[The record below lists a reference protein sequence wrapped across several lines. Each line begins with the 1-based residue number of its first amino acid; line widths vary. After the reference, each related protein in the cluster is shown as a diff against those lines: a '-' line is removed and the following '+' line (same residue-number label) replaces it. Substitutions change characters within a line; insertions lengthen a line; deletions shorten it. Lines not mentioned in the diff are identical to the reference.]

1 MIPCGTLALQANHA
15 GFPDKKDNP
24 KWRELHASLED
35 SPQAAASPQCSPD
48 DLYLHLPRERDAWRI
63 LSRACGEESLIADLS
78 QTVTRG
84 ASRTDH
90 KLPTITP
97 GSVLAMSKACRV
109 LSPYEKILLH
119 GVPLHRLVVPPK
131 ISQKQMEEMGGNTMH
146 VHVVGAAMLFAL
158 ALVDWQKPAANG
170 AKLQCN
176 CKRSK
181 VQGPS
186 WSKVPKRSKKSKPQ
200 NCDDQRMMLALRSR
214 WLLPSSHDKKP
225 NSKVIK
231 SKAKPKPLRL
241 TGKFSV
247 LHGTRWG

>member
-1 MIPCGTLALQANHA
+1 MRSPMIPCGTLALQANHA

-109 LSPYEKILLH
+109 LVLMRKSFSMAFRFTAWSFHLRSARSRWRKWVVTPCMCMWWEQRCFLLWPWWI
-119 GVPLHRLVVPPK
+119 GRSLPQMVPNCSA
-131 ISQKQMEEMGGNTMH
+131 I
-146 VHVVGAAMLFAL
+146 
-158 ALVDWQKPAANG
+158 
-170 AKLQCN
+170 AKGP
-176 CKRSK
+176 RSK
-181 VQGPS
+181 VHHGP
-186 WSKVPKRSKKSKPQ
+186 RSQS
-200 NCDDQRMMLALRSR
+200 DRRS
-214 WLLPSSHDKKP
+214 PSRRI
-225 NSKVIK
+225 V
-231 SKAKPKPLRL
+231 
-241 TGKFSV
+241 T
-247 LHGTRWG
+247 TRE